1 MTKLNKAE
9 ENHQKTAQNL
19 TIFIDESGTLPD
31 PRDKFVVICGVGVRQ
46 TKEAKNI
53 ESIKKARNNERALFF
68 HEVLIKHPILSNFER
83 IDADL
88 KNLISR
94 ILSSLKQRKIRI
106 KEIKFYHAGQ
116 NTKRQFLS
124 GIVSA
129 NFEIF
134 ALIVNKKGRKIADSP
149 ENFALLVADLVNEI
163 NLWYKLKKINLV
175 IDRHFH
181 RKVDQNKFS
190 RFIRQST
197 NSLSKYQ
204 IKHADSQQ
212 DPLVNTADMPAG
224 AILWKYAD
232 KDPQFYNLIK
242 ENIVVEKIVSWPEV
256 KRKNV
261 DLKKKLT

>member
-1 MTKLNKAE
+1 MTKLNKTKK
-9 ENHQKTAQNL
+9 NHQKTAQNL

-53 ESIKKARNNERALFF
+53 
-68 HEVLIKHPILSNFER
+68 
-83 IDADL
+83 
-88 KNLISR
+88 ISR